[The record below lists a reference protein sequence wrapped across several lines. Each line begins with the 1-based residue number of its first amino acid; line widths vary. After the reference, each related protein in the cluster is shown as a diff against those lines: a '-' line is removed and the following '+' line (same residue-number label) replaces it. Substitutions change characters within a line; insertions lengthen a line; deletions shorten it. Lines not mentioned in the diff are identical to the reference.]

1 MFMETMTA
9 GTFKAQCLK
18 VVDRVNASREPV
30 TITVTI
36 TKKGRAIA
44 NLVPIGLP
52 KEDFLGCLAGI
63 IEIVGDIEAPVQ
75 PAEDWNALR

>member
-30 TITVTI
+30 TIT
-36 TKKGRAIA
+36 KKGRAIA
-44 NLVPIGLP
+44 KLVLIGLP

-75 PAEDWNALR
+75 PAEDWIALR